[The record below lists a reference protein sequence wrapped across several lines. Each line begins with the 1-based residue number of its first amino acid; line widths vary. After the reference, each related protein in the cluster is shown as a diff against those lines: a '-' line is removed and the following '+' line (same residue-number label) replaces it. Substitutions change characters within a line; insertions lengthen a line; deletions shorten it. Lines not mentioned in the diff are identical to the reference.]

1 MAMALIIDAYNV
13 TRSDLPAA
21 LGELSVA
28 RLCVLLSTSTWARR
42 GRVVVVCDGAPTAL
56 GLLES
61 PVGGVVLSYA
71 GHGRKADDLIEKLV
85 SAERS
90 PSQCVVVT
98 SDRKLRHRVKDA
110 GGKTIK
116 SAELVT
122 ELLEQHRHQQQRQQ
136 QRKESPDACDNASP
150 APAPRRL
157 SEDQTRRWMREFG
170 VE

>member
-1 MAMALIIDAYNV
+1 MAIALIIDAYNV
-13 TRSDLPAA
+13 TRSDLPTA

-28 RLCVLLSTSTWARR
+28 RLCVMLSESAWARR

-61 PVGGVVLSYA
+61 PAAGVVLSYA

-85 SAERS
+85 GAERT

-116 SAELVT
+116 SAELVA
-122 ELLEQHRHQQQRQQ
+122 ELLEQHRQQRDAQKQ
-136 QRKESPDACDNASP
+136 SPSSP
-150 APAPRRL
+150 KPRTL

>member
-1 MAMALIIDAYNV
+1 MAITIIIDAYNV

-28 RLCVLLSTSTWARR
+28 RLCVLLSTSPWAKR
-42 GRVVVVCDGAPTAL
+42 GRVVVVCDGAPSAL

-61 PVGGVVLSYA
+61 PAAGVTLSYA

-85 SAERS
+85 IAERS

-122 ELLEQHRHQQQRQQ
+122 ELLEQHRHQQQQ
-136 QRKESPDACDNASP
+136 KESPGARDHDSAE
-150 APAPRRL
+150 PAPRRL

>member
-122 ELLEQHRHQQQRQQ
+122 ELLEQHRHQQQQKKFGSTR
-136 QRKESPDACDNASP
+136 DNPAP

>member
-1 MAMALIIDAYNV
+1 MALIIDAYNV
-13 TRSDLPAA
+13 TRSELPAA

-28 RLCVLLSTSTWARR
+28 RLCVLLSTSPWARR
-42 GRVVVVCDGAPTAL
+42 GRVVVVVCDGAPTPL

-61 PVGGVVLSYA
+61 PAAGVVLSYA

-85 SAERS
+85 TAERS

-122 ELLEQHRHQQQRQQ
+122 ELLEQHRHHQQ
-136 QRKESPDACDNASP
+136 QRKESPDARDNDSAE
-150 APAPRRL
+150 PAPRRL